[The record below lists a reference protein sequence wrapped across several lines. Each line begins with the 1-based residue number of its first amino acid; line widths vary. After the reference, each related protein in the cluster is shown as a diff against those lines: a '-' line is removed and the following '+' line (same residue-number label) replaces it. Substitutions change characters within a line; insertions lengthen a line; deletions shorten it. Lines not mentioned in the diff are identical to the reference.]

1 MNVFAL
7 RHRKKEE
14 EAFAQKQRMVQDMM
28 IANEHQRE
36 LRMQREAREAA
47 EVGPQHIYFP
57 RTLGHYCCIQDELII
72 YVIYLLRTG
81 SQIPQENSGPVCRG
95 SAYRARK
102 CSTSSSQDVGA
113 QGRSGGAQPLQGG
126 HVPRTNGVGEDGPS
140 KGHQRFVDP
149 DSGEGM
155 LSDCQALN

>member
-1 MNVFAL
+1 MLEGLTVNVFAL

-57 RTLGHYCCIQDELII
+57 RTLGHYCSIQDELII
-72 YVIYLLRTG
+72 YVIYLLRKG
-81 SQIPQENSGPVCRG
+81 SRTRPKWRS
-95 SAYRARK
+95 SAATRRPYTKNKWSWRRWTVK
-102 CSTSSSQDVGA
+102 
-113 QGRSGGAQPLQGG
+113 R
-126 HVPRTNGVGEDGPS
+126 PS
-140 KGHQRFVDP
+140 KV
-149 DSGEGM
+149 
-155 LSDCQALN
+155 C